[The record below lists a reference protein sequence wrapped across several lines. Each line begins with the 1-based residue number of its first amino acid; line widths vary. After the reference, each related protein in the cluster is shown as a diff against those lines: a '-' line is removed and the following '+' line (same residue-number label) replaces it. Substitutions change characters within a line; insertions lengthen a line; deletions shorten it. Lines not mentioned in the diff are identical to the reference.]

1 MSLERCLFHFR
12 WPGFLVVALMV
23 PGWWP
28 VLLIAPWLVVCARW
42 PLRGRVALAIEAAMV
57 VGILHIGAPTSQF
70 AVAVVFVLTACHL
83 ACVGPVALCWGLPG
97 LALLTQVDGLRA
109 HEFLLAGYVVALA
122 LVAYQRHSS
131 LWRDV
136 SAYLPS
142 GLRTRLRHGFGSD
155 LRRIEGTFV
164 FADIEGFTALCN
176 ELSEDALKALITAYV
191 DRLASAAEAHGGDV
205 SKFVG
210 DGALV
215 CFGSAGAV
223 ARALAF
229 CEQLAA
235 SVALP
240 VRFGIATGTCLQGDW
255 GTGRRRDHSV
265 IGAPVNLA
273 ARLQASADTGRPLM
287 CAESAAALEMELQ
300 PCRVELPGFG
310 STQAFRV
317 RA

>member
-28 VLLIAPWLVVCARW
+28 ALLIVPWLAICARW
-42 PLRGRVALAIEAAMV
+42 PLRGRGALAFEAALV
-57 VGILHIGAPTSQF
+57 VAILHFGAPPAQF
-70 AVAVVFVLTACHL
+70 ATAVAFVLMACHL

-97 LALLTQVDGLRA
+97 LMLAAQVDTLRTP
-109 HEFLLAGYVVALA
+109 EFLLAGYVVALA
-122 LVAYQRHSS
+122 LVAYQRHAS

-136 SAYLPS
+136 AAYLPA
-142 GLRTRLRHGFGSD
+142 GLRTRLRHGSRSD
-155 LRRIEGTFV
+155 LKRIDGTFV
-164 FADIEGFTALCN
+164 FADVEGFTSLCN
-176 ELSEDALKALITAYV
+176 NRSEAALKELLTAYV

-215 CFGSAGAV
+215 CFQSTGAV

-229 CEQLAA
+229 CDELAA
-235 SVALP
+235 SASLP
-240 VRFGIATGTCLQGDW
+240 VRFGVATGACLQGDW
-255 GTGRRRDHSV
+255 GSGRRRDHSV

-273 ARLQASADTGRPLM
+273 ARLQAAAGTERPLM
-287 CAESAAALEMELQ
+287 CAKSAAALDVELQ

-310 STQAFRV
+310 CTLAYRV
-317 RA
+317 RG